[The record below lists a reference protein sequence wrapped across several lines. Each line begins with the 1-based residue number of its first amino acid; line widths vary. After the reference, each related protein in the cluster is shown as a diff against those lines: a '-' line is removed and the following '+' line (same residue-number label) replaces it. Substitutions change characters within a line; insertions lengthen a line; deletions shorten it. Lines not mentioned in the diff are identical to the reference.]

1 MENKNINNKNINK
14 ADKEKDRCKC
24 CDSRKKEAAP
34 DIMDMMLS
42 GLLAGVA
49 LQALI
54 DEVEDMPDAA
64 PLDLLSKSDY
74 ERMDAYLEKH
84 YGTLREYIDEN
95 YVALLMT
102 LAQYEKVD
110 FDAKIKAHIVH
121 NIQNK

>member
-1 MENKNINNKNINK
+1 MENKNINSKEIKNR
-14 ADKEKDRCKC
+14 DC
-24 CDSRKKEAAP
+24 CCNSCKKEVTP

-42 GLLAGVA
+42 GMLAGVA

-54 DEVEDMPDAA
+54 DGLDDMPDAA

-74 ERMDAYLEKH
+74 KRMDAYLEKH
-84 YGTLREYIDEN
+84 YGPLRKYIDEN

-102 LAQYEKVD
+102 LAQYEKID

-121 NIQNK
+121 NIHNA